1 MKIYYILITVF
12 FLCSCN
18 NKKKTTKQFI
28 TSSYENGM
36 TFSVKSEFKDT
47 LFYEQRHRQ
56 TILYSYTLLTKK
68 QNQQLKNL
76 ITNLKAEKNIP
87 RFKFSG
93 GEQIIIVDSGRLKF
107 YKNDFTNYSSS
118 NYKKINDFL
127 TEMRYQNNT
136 IVSKIKD
143 FWNFNGISS
152 PPELYAK

>member
-68 QNQQLKNL
+68 QNQQ
-76 ITNLKAEKNIP
+76 
-87 RFKFSG
+87 FKFSG